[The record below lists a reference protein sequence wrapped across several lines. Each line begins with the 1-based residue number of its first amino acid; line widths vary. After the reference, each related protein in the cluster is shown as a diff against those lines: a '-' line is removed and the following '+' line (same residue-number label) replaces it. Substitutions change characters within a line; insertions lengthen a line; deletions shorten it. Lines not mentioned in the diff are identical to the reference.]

1 MLYTSKEIKALSD
14 LLLNGE
20 HFTVKSDEGH
30 DGVLLEY
37 EQIND
42 AIVAFM
48 QRQDHIRELVRR
60 EGVAVPEKK
69 TPRGSLFASW

>member
-14 LLLNGE
+14 LLPNGE
-20 HFTVKSDEGH
+20 YFVVKSDEGH

-37 EQIND
+37 EQINH

-60 EGVAVPEKK
+60 EGTVVLEKK